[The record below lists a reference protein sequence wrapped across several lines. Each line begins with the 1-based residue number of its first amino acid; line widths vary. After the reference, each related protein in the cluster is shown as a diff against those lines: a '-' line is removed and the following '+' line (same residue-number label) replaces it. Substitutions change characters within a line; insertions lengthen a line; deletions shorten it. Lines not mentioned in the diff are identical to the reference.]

1 MIPIG
6 LLLIIALVTACLVA
20 GAVIGEYT
28 VDGLKNQTAFCVNE
42 CPNEDIGPSQ
52 VVLTPGWKCNVP
64 SSISGDCVPIPIQ
77 NATHHHNTANI
88 LLWKGACKLTGLSP
102 SLCMKGLHEL
112 VPNIGNVT
120 NSTKESC
127 YWPGDF
133 PSYPGEPCCAY
144 DGAAGLCDND

>member
-1 MIPIG
+1 MFAVLGIG
-6 LLLIIALVTACLVA
+6 MVTPTVMAHAITPTIKYVDDD
-20 GAVIGEYT
+20 GRFGSYT
-28 VDGLKNQTAFCVNE
+28 NGN
-42 CPNEDIGPSQ
+42 
-52 VVLTPGWKCNVP
+52 
-64 SSISGDCVPIPIQ
+64 
-77 NATHHHNTANI
+77 NTANI

-133 PSYPGEPCCAY
+133 PSYPGEPCCPY
-144 DGAAGLCDND
+144 DGAADLCQND

>member
-1 MIPIG
+1 M
-6 LLLIIALVTACLVA
+6 
-20 GAVIGEYT
+20 
-28 VDGLKNQTAFCVNE
+28 Q
-42 CPNEDIGPSQ
+42 PS
-52 VVLTPGWKCNVP
+52 P
-64 SSISGDCVPIPIQ
+64 
-77 NATHHHNTANI
+77 

-133 PSYPGEPCCAY
+133 PSYPGEPCCPY
-144 DGAAGLCDND
+144 VIMTKIQGLLHICSLGTGHSGLFPAVIFFDVNLLLLS